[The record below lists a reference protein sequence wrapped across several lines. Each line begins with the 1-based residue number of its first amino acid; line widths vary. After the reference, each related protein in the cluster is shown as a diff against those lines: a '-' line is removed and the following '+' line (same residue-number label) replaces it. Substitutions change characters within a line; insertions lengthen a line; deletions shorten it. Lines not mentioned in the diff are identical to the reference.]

1 LARLQKRL
9 PKGIHYLEAL
19 VSKNTGYEVV
29 KGQMRLEFC
38 EYQRDPSAIEQL
50 QDRLLS
56 DFAGII
62 KNHILILF
70 DYNFSG
76 VISVRAVLLTPQLDV
91 AFDEDWSSYLKESY
105 VIDKTSIIKE
115 MISNDEESLV
125 KLRPEKQKEL
135 ADGLVSLIEE
145 SDVANK

>member
-1 LARLQKRL
+1 
-9 PKGIHYLEAL
+9 
-19 VSKNTGYEVV
+19 
-29 KGQMRLEFC
+29 MRLEFC